1 VSVFL
6 HRLSKPARVA
16 AAMRG
21 RSSDRPAPNPP
32 VPGRGPDGCV
42 APDELHRWRKAWG
55 AHYGSRIRELTDEW
69 KKELR

>member
-1 VSVFL
+1 
-6 HRLSKPARVA
+6 
-16 AAMRG
+16 MRG

-55 AHYGSRIRELTDEW
+55 AYYGSRIRELTDEW
-69 KKELR
+69 KRELR